1 MNIKEILEEFKT
13 FILRGNVIQL
23 AVAVVIGV
31 AFGKLVEAANTCII
45 QPILGL
51 VGGTP
56 NLGWMNLRFLFIGTF
71 LEAVITFLITAA
83 AVFFL
88 IVKPINKLTSWTEK
102 PKDPNAP
109 VPPAPATLDDVVAA
123 IKDLKKGPPA
133 GPI

>member
-1 MNIKEILEEFKT
+1 MKDIIQEFKA
-13 FILRGNVIQL
+13 FIMRGNVIQL
-23 AVAVVIGV
+23 AVGVVIGV

-45 QPILGL
+45 QPVLGL

-56 NLGWMNLRFLFIGTF
+56 NLSWMNARHLFIGSF

-88 IVKPINKLTSWTEK
+88 IVKPLNKLAALGEK

-109 VPPAPATLDDVVAA
+109 VPPPPATLDDVVAA
-123 IKDLKKGPPA
+123 LKELKK
-133 GPI
+133 